1 MGWRRLYFW
10 LCEAS
15 EHFKSYGSF
24 FVFIEQFL
32 TTGPKNSLGGGGTGD
47 LAASR
52 EKRTGE
58 EVVEQTQKNP
68 LWTACF
74 KSSITNVVLTT
85 WGNYTSRA
93 GLQVK
98 TKHPVSNDA
107 GKHSSPN
114 NPYFKLNS
122 LWLVIIRSKRLDDHT
137 PTSNQ
142 CHRTASPF
150 QMWSRTVFLYQ
161 DTKQIHATARTHLDL
176 HYLKF
181 GIKMYLL
188 YICNYI

>member
-1 MGWRRLYFW
+1 M
-10 LCEAS
+10 
-15 EHFKSYGSF
+15 
-24 FVFIEQFL
+24 
-32 TTGPKNSLGGGGTGD
+32 
-47 LAASR
+47 
-52 EKRTGE
+52 
-58 EVVEQTQKNP
+58 
-68 LWTACF
+68 
-74 KSSITNVVLTT
+74 VLTT

-122 LWLVIIRSKRLDDHT
+122 LWLVIIRSKCRDDHT

-161 DTKQIHATARTHLDL
+161 DTKQIHATAGTHLDL

-181 GIKMYLL
+181 SIKKCIYYIYVIIYKYFNTGETGRLNQKSVLGFLCPSTWSVSFSHPAKSPASWRLTPAIKDL
-188 YICNYI
+188 YPFTPESKNPVMSA